1 MSPTAPLSAAAT
13 SAPMAPSPSETFQR
27 TRIAKSAQDFE
38 ASFLSVMIN
47 QMFSAVDSSGPFTGG
62 SGEAAFRSFLG
73 DAVAHQIVRSGG
85 IGLAGPVQAQMLKLQ
100 GLS

>member
-1 MSPTAPLSAAAT
+1 MSPSAPLSAAAT
-13 SAPMAPSPSETFQR
+13 TAPLAPSPSETFQR

-73 DAVAHQIVRSGG
+73 DAVAQQIVRSGG

>member
-1 MSPTAPLSAAAT
+1 MSPAAPVSKATAP
-13 SAPMAPSPSETFQR
+13 APLAPSPSEAFQR

-47 QMFSAVDSSGPFTGG
+47 QMFSEVDTSGPFTGG

-73 DAVAHQIVRSGG
+73 DAVAHQIARSGG

>member
-1 MSPTAPLSAAAT
+1 MSSATLVSTAVTTAPL
-13 SAPMAPSPSETFQR
+13 APSPSETLQR

-47 QMFSAVDSSGPFTGG
+47 QMFSEVDTSGPFTGG

>member
-1 MSPTAPLSAAAT
+1 MSPSALLSAAAT
-13 SAPMAPSPSETFQR
+13 TAPLAPSPSETFQR

-73 DAVAHQIVRSGG
+73 DAVAQQIVRSGG

>member
-1 MSPTAPLSAAAT
+1 MSPTAPLFTPVTAA
-13 SAPMAPSPSETFQR
+13 PLAPSPSETFQR

-38 ASFLSVMIN
+38 TSFLSVMIN
-47 QMFSAVDSSGPFTGG
+47 QMFSEVDTSGPFSGG

-73 DAVAHQIVRSGG
+73 DAVAHQIARSGG

>member
-1 MSPTAPLSAAAT
+1 MSPAAPVSTAKTTAPL
-13 SAPMAPSPSETFQR
+13 APSPSETLQR

-47 QMFSAVDSSGPFTGG
+47 QMFSEVDTSGPFTGG

>member
-1 MSPTAPLSAAAT
+1 MSPTPPVSASATTAPL
-13 SAPMAPSPSETFQR
+13 APSPSETFQR
-27 TRIAKSAQDFE
+27 TRIANSAQDFE

-47 QMFSAVDSSGPFTGG
+47 QMFSEVDTSGPFTGG

-85 IGLAGPVQAQMLKLQ
+85 IGLAGPVQVQMLKLQ

>member
-1 MSPTAPLSAAAT
+1 MSSATLVSTAVTTAPL
-13 SAPMAPSPSETFQR
+13 APLPSETLQR

-47 QMFSAVDSSGPFTGG
+47 QMFSEVDTSGPFTGG

-85 IGLAGPVQAQMLKLQ
+85 IGLAGPVQVQMLKLQ

>member
-1 MSPTAPLSAAAT
+1 MSPAAPLYAAAT
-13 SAPMAPSPSETFQR
+13 PAPLTPSPSETFQR

-73 DAVAHQIVRSGG
+73 DAVARQIVLSGG

>member
-1 MSPTAPLSAAAT
+1 MSPAAPVSASATTAPL
-13 SAPMAPSPSETFQR
+13 APSPADTLQR

-47 QMFSAVDSSGPFTGG
+47 QMFSELDTSGPFTGG

-73 DAVAHQIVRSGG
+73 DAVARQIVRSGG